1 MCGLTGCWTKKA
13 DAAFLHTSVKAM
25 SQTLIHRGPDAGAV
39 WVDEPEGI
47 GLGHRRLKVID
58 LSENGAQPM
67 HSACNRYVLVF
78 NGEIYNHHTIREE
91 LEDHGLAPNWRGHS
105 DTEILLA
112 GFVAWGVI
120 ATLQRTVGMFSLAL
134 WDKKE
139 RRLTLGRDRFGEK
152 PLYYGWL
159 GKGNGQTF
167 VFGSELKALRAFPN
181 FDNPINRD
189 ALALYFQFCT
199 VPAPYSIFQD
209 IFKLEPGHVL
219 VLQKEGFDH
228 KAIKIEP
235 YWQLTDVIEKGA
247 ANPIRDEIEAIEML
261 DFVLRQSVEQQSV
274 ADVPLGAF
282 LSGGIDSSLI
292 TALMQDQSNRPI
304 QTFTVGFDESAFDES
319 PYALAV
325 AKHLGTDHH
334 ELRVTSEDAL
344 NIIPNVPELYDEPF
358 ADSSQIP
365 TYFICKAARQ
375 KVTVALSGDAGDEL
389 FGGYNR
395 YFWGR
400 RIWNKFAWLPSAS
413 RRLLG
418 RAILWPSV
426 DTWDSMNCILP
437 SDYRVTNLGNKAYK
451 MAYRL
456 EQVKNLDDLYRSLVM
471 IWPEG
476 KDIVKH
482 SNKLPTLLDD
492 PKIVK
497 NISEAEHRMMLWDS
511 LTYLPDDILT
521 KVDRAAMGV
530 SLETRIPFLD
540 QRVAEIAWRMPLH
553 MKLRDGKGKWA
564 LRQILYKHVP
574 SDLIERPKAGF
585 GIPLGQWLRGPLF
598 DWAENLINEKR
609 LQSEGYLNSTLVRE
623 TWQQHLSNRY
633 DWPHELWSVLMFQAW
648 LDSVQ

>member
-13 DAAFLHTSVKAM
+13 DSTLRASVKAM
-25 SQTLIHRGPDAGAV
+25 SQMLYHRGPDDGAV

-47 GLGHRRLKVID
+47 GFGHRRLKVID

-67 HSACNRYVLVF
+67 HSACNRYVLVL
-78 NGEIYNHHTIREE
+78 NGEIYNHHKMRAE
-91 LEDHGLAPNWRGHS
+91 LEAHGHAPNWRGHS

-112 GFVAWGVI
+112 GFVAWGVV
-120 ATLQRTVGMFSLAL
+120 ATLQRAVGMFSLAL

-159 GKGNGQTF
+159 GKGNKQTF
-167 VFGSELKALRAFPN
+167 VFGSELKSLRAFPN
-181 FDNPINRD
+181 FDNPINHD
-189 ALALYFQFCT
+189 ALALYFRFST
-199 VPAPYSIFQD
+199 IPAPYSIFQD

-219 VLQKEGFDH
+219 ILQNEGFNH
-228 KAIKIEP
+228 RAIKIEP
-235 YWQLTDVIEKGA
+235 YWQLIDAVNKGA
-247 ANPIRDEIEAIEML
+247 SNLIEDEIEAIERL
-261 DFVLRQSVEQQSV
+261 DSVLRDSIEQQSV

-292 TALMQDQSNRPI
+292 TALMQDQSNSPI
-304 QTFTVGFDESAFDES
+304 QTFTVGFDETAFDES

-325 AKHLGTDHH
+325 AKHLRTDHN
-334 ELRVTSEDAL
+334 ELRVTSKDAL
-344 NIIPNVPELYDEPF
+344 NIIPNLPELYDEPF

-365 TYFICKAARQ
+365 TYFICKSARQ

-400 RIWNKFAWLPSAS
+400 RIWNKFAWLPSGS
-413 RRLLG
+413 RRVLG
-418 RAILWPSV
+418 RGILSLSV
-426 DTWDSMNCILP
+426 DTWDAMNYILP
-437 SDYRVTNLGNKAYK
+437 SHYRVTNLGSKAYK

-456 EQVKNLDDLYRSLVM
+456 EQVENLDDLYRSLVM
-471 IWPEG
+471 LWPEG
-476 KDIVKH
+476 KSIVKH
-482 SNKLPTLLDD
+482 SKKLTTLLDD
-492 PKIVK
+492 ANIVK
-497 NISEAEHRMMLWDS
+497 NISEAEQRMMFWDS

-540 QRVAEIAWRMPLH
+540 HRVAELAWRMPLH

-564 LRQILYKHVP
+564 LRQLLHKHVP

-585 GIPLGQWLRGPLF
+585 GIPLGQWLRGPLV
-598 DWAENLINEKR
+598 DWVESLINEER
-609 LQSEGYLNSTLVRE
+609 LQSEGYLNSTLIRE
-623 TWQQHLSNRY
+623 TWKQHLSNRY

-648 LDSVQ
+648 LDNVR

>member
-1 MCGLTGCWTKKA
+1 MCGLTGCWTKKTNA
-13 DAAFLHTSVKAM
+13 NLHASVQAM
-25 SQTLIHRGPDAGAV
+25 SKTLNHRGPDAGAV
-39 WVDEPEGI
+39 WIDESEGI

-78 NGEIYNHHTIREE
+78 NGEIYNHLTLRAE
-91 LEDHGLAPNWRGHS
+91 LEECRLAPAWRGHS

-112 GFVAWGVI
+112 GFVAWGVA

-167 VFGSELKALRAFPN
+167 VFGSELKALRAFPD
-181 FDNPINRD
+181 FDNPISRD

-209 IFKLEPGHVL
+209 IFKLVPGHIL
-219 VLQKEGFDH
+219 VLHGEGLR
-228 KAIKIEP
+228 KQTVKIEP
-235 YWQLTDVIEKGA
+235 YWQLTDVVDKGIS
-247 ANPIRDEIEAIEML
+247 NPINNEIEAIEL
-261 DFVLRQSVEQQSV
+261 LHSLLRQSVEQQSV

-292 TALMQDQSNRPI
+292 TALMQEQSNRPV
-304 QTFTVGFDESAFDES
+304 QTFTVGFDETEFDES
-319 PYALAV
+319 PFALAV
-325 AKHLGTDHH
+325 AKHLGTDHN
-334 ELRVTSEDAL
+334 ELRVTSSDAL
-344 NIIPNVPELYDEPF
+344 NIVPNLPELYDEPF
-358 ADSSQIP
+358 ADGSQIP
-365 TYFICKAARQ
+365 TYFMCQAARQ

-400 RIWNKFAWLPSAS
+400 RIWNKFAWLPPRS

-418 RAILWPSV
+418 RGISWLSV
-426 DTWDSMNCILP
+426 DTWDAMNYILP
-437 SDYRVTNLGNKAYK
+437 SSYRINNLGNKAYK

-456 EQVKNLDDLYRSLVM
+456 ERVRNLDDLYRSLVN

-476 KDIVKH
+476 KDIVKY
-482 SNKLPTLLDD
+482 SNKIPTMLDNAN
-492 PKIVK
+492 IVE

-521 KVDRAAMGV
+521 KVDRAAMSV
-530 SLETRIPFLD
+530 SLETRIPYLD
-540 QRVAEIAWRMPLH
+540 HRIAELVWRMPLH
-553 MKLRDGKGKWA
+553 MKIRDGKGKWV
-564 LRQILYKHVP
+564 LRQILNKYVP
-574 SDLIERPKAGF
+574 NELIERPKTGF
-585 GIPLGQWLRGPLF
+585 GIPLGQWLRGPLR
-598 DWAENLINEKR
+598 DWAEDLINEER

-633 DWPHELWSVLMFQAW
+633 HWPLELWSVLMFQAW
-648 LDSVQ
+648 LDNVN

>member
-1 MCGLTGCWTKKA
+1 
-13 DAAFLHTSVKAM
+13 M
-25 SQTLIHRGPDAGAV
+25 SQMLYHRGPDAGAV
-39 WVDEPEGI
+39 WVDEPAGI
-47 GLGHRRLKVID
+47 GFGHRRLKIID

-78 NGEIYNHHTIREE
+78 NGEIYNHQTIRAE

-112 GFVAWGVI
+112 GFVAWGVA
-120 ATLQRTVGMFSLAL
+120 ATLQRAVGMFALAL

-159 GKGNGQTF
+159 GKGSKQTF
-167 VFGSELKALRAFPN
+167 VFSSELKALRAFPN
-181 FDNPINRD
+181 FDNPVNRD
-189 ALALYFQFCT
+189 ALALYFRFCT
-199 VPAPYSIFQD
+199 VPAPYSIYHD

-219 VLQKEGFDH
+219 ILQNEGFNH
-228 KAIKIEP
+228 KAIKVEP
-235 YWQLTDVIEKGA
+235 YWQLSEALDKGISS
-247 ANPIRDEIEAIEML
+247 PIRDDNEAIELL
-261 DFVLRQSVEQQSV
+261 DSVLRESIEKQSV

-282 LSGGIDSSLI
+282 LSGGVDSSLI

-304 QTFTVGFDESAFDES
+304 QTFTVGFDETAFDES
-319 PYALAV
+319 PHALAV
-325 AKHLGTDHH
+325 AKHLRTDHH
-334 ELRVTSEDAL
+334 ELRVTSSDAL
-344 NIIPNVPELYDEPF
+344 NIIPSLPELYDEPF

-400 RIWNKFAWLPSAS
+400 RIWNKFAWLPSGP

-418 RAILWPSV
+418 RGILALSV
-426 DTWDSMNCILP
+426 DTWDAMNYILP
-437 SDYRVTNLGNKAYK
+437 SHYQVTNLGSKAYK

-456 EQVKNLDDLYRSLVM
+456 EQVENLDDLYRSLVM

-476 KDIVKH
+476 QNIVKH
-482 SNKLPTLLDD
+482 SNKLPTLLDNTN
-492 PKIVK
+492 IVE
-497 NISEAEHRMMLWDS
+497 NISEAEQRMMFWDS

-540 QRVAEIAWRMPLH
+540 HRVAELAWRMPLH

-585 GIPLGQWLRGPLF
+585 GIPLGQWLRGPLL
-598 DWAENLINEKR
+598 DWAENLINKER
-609 LQSEGYLNSTLVRE
+609 LQSEGYLNSTLIRE

-648 LDSVQ
+648 LDNVQ

>member
-1 MCGLTGCWTKKA
+1 MCGLTGCWTNKV
-13 DAAFLHTSVKAM
+13 DVNLHPSVQAM
-25 SQTLIHRGPDAGAV
+25 SQTLIHRGPDAGSV
-39 WVDEPEGI
+39 WVDENAGI

-78 NGEIYNHHTIREE
+78 NGEIYNHHRIRTE
-91 LEDHGLAPNWRGHS
+91 LENGGLAPKWRGHS

-112 GFVAWGVI
+112 GFVAWGVT
-120 ATLQRTVGMFSLAL
+120 ATLQRAVGMFSLAL

-139 RRLTLGRDRFGEK
+139 RCLTLGRDRFGEK

-159 GKGNGQTF
+159 KQGNGQTF
-167 VFGSELKALRAFPN
+167 VFGSELKALRAFPG

-189 ALALYFQFCT
+189 SLALYFQFCT
-199 VPAPYSIFQD
+199 VPSPYSIFQD

-219 VLQKEGFDH
+219 VLQDEGLR
-228 KAIKIEP
+228 KKSVKIKS
-235 YWQLTDVIEKGA
+235 YWQLSDAVYKGMS
-247 ANPIRDEIEAIEML
+247 NSIDNENEAIEL
-261 DFVLRQSVEQQSV
+261 LESLLRKSVMQQSV

-292 TALMQDQSNRPI
+292 TALMQDQSNLPV
-304 QTFTVGFDESAFDES
+304 QTFTVGFDETAFDES

-334 ELRVTSEDAL
+334 ELRVTSSDAL
-344 NIIPNVPELYDEPF
+344 NIIPDLPELYDEPF

-365 TYFICKAARQ
+365 TYFMCQAARQ

-395 YFWGR
+395 YFWGK
-400 RIWNKFAWLPSAS
+400 RIWNKFAWLPPRS

-418 RAILWPSV
+418 RGISWLSV
-426 DTWDSMNCILP
+426 DTWDAINHMLP
-437 SDYRVTNLGNKAYK
+437 NRFRINNLGNKAYK

-456 EQVKNLDDLYRSLVM
+456 EQVENLDDLYRSLVT
-471 IWPEG
+471 IWPER
-476 KDIVKH
+476 KELVKN
-482 SNKLPTLLDD
+482 SNQLPTMLDNAD
-492 PKIVK
+492 IVK
-497 NISEAEHRMMLWDS
+497 NISETEHRMMLLDS

-540 QRVAEIAWRMPLH
+540 HRVAELVWRMPLH
-553 MKLRDGKGKWA
+553 MKIRDGKGKWA
-564 LRQILYKHVP
+564 LRQILNKYVP
-574 SDLIERPKAGF
+574 SDLTERPKSGF
-585 GIPLGQWLRGPLF
+585 GVPIGQWLRGPLL
-598 DWAENLINEKR
+598 DWAENLINEER
-609 LQSEGYLNSTLVRE
+609 LQSEGYLNSTLIRE
-623 TWQQHLSNRY
+623 TWQQHLSNQY
-633 DWPHELWSVLMFQAW
+633 HWPQELWSVLMFQAW
-648 LDSVQ
+648 LDQGN

>member
-1 MCGLTGCWTKKA
+1 MCGLTGCWMKKA
-13 DAAFLHTSVKAM
+13 DASLHASVEKM
-25 SQTLIHRGPDAGAV
+25 SQMLNHRGPDAGAV
-39 WVDEPEGI
+39 WVDEREGI

-78 NGEIYNHHTIREE
+78 NGEIYNHHTIHAD
-91 LEDHGLAPNWRGHS
+91 LEKCELAPNWRGHS

-112 GFVAWGVI
+112 GFVAWGVT
-120 ATLQRTVGMFSLAL
+120 ATLQRAVGMFSFAL
-134 WDKKE
+134 WDKKK

-159 GKGNGQTF
+159 GRGNDQKF
-167 VFGSELKALRAFPN
+167 VFGSELKALRAFPG
-181 FDNPINRD
+181 FDNSVNRD
-189 ALALYFQFCT
+189 ALALYFQFSA
-199 VPAPYSIFQD
+199 VPSPHSIFQD
-209 IFKLEPGHVL
+209 IFKLEPGHTL
-219 VLQKEGFDH
+219 ILQSEGFNH
-228 KAIKIEP
+228 RAIKIEP
-235 YWQLTDVIEKGA
+235 YWQLTDVIDRGA
-247 ANPIRDEIEAIEML
+247 SSMIRDETEAIEML
-261 DFVLRQSVEQQSV
+261 DSVLRESIEQQSV

-304 QTFTVGFDESAFDES
+304 QTFTVGFDETAFDES

-325 AKHLGTDHH
+325 AQHLGTDHH
-334 ELRVTSEDAL
+334 ELRVTSGDAL
-344 NIIPNVPELYDEPF
+344 NIIPNLPELYDEPF

-365 TYFICKAARQ
+365 TYFMCQAARK

-400 RIWNKFAWLPSAS
+400 RIWNKFAWLPPGS

-418 RAILWPSV
+418 RGISWLSV
-426 DTWDSMNCILP
+426 DTWDAMNHILP
-437 SDYRVTNLGNKAYK
+437 NRYRINNLGNKAYK
-451 MAYRL
+451 MSYRL
-456 EQVKNLDDLYRSLVM
+456 EKVENLDDLYRSLVM
-471 IWPEG
+471 LWPEG

-482 SNKLPTLLDD
+482 SNKLSTKVDNTN
-492 PKIVK
+492 IVE
-497 NISEAEHRMMLWDS
+497 NIVEAEQRMMLWDS

-540 QRVAEIAWRMPLH
+540 HRIAELAWRMPLH
-553 MKLRDGKGKWA
+553 MKIRDGKGKWA
-564 LRQILYKHVP
+564 LRQILNKYVP
-574 SDLIERPKAGF
+574 SDLIERPKKGF
-585 GIPLGQWLRGPLF
+585 AIPLGQWLRGPLR
-598 DWAENLINEKR
+598 DWAEDLINEER
-609 LQSEGYLNSTLVRE
+609 LKSEGYLNSKLIRE

-633 DWPHELWSVLMFQAW
+633 NWPQELWSVLMFQAW
-648 LDSVQ
+648 LEK

>member
-1 MCGLTGCWTKKA
+1 MCGLAGCWTKKA
-13 DAAFLHTSVKAM
+13 DATLHASVRAM
-25 SQTLIHRGPDAGAV
+25 SATLNHRGPDAGAV
-39 WVDEPEGI
+39 WVDKPEGI

-67 HSACNRYVLVF
+67 HSACNRFVLVF
-78 NGEIYNHHTIREE
+78 NGEIYNHNNIRAE
-91 LEDHGLAPNWRGHS
+91 LEEHGHAPVWRGHS
-105 DTEILLA
+105 DTEVLLA
-112 GFVAWGVI
+112 GFVAWGVVG
-120 ATLQRTVGMFSLAL
+120 TLQRAVGMFSLAL

-139 RRLTLGRDRFGEK
+139 HRLTLGRDRFGEK

-159 GKGNGQTF
+159 GKGSGQTF

-181 FDNPINRD
+181 FDNAINRD
-189 ALALYFQFCT
+189 ALALYFNFCT
-199 VPAPYSIFQD
+199 VPAPYSIYQD
-209 IFKLEPGHVL
+209 IFKLQPGHVL

-228 KAIKIEP
+228 RSIKIEP
-235 YWQLTDVIEKGA
+235 YWQLTDVVNKGA
-247 ANPIRDEIEAIEML
+247 TSLIVDEIEAIELL
-261 DFVLRQSVEQQSV
+261 DSVLRKSIEQQSV

-282 LSGGIDSSLI
+282 LSGGVDSSLI

-304 QTFTVGFDESAFDES
+304 QTFTVGFEETEFDES
-319 PYALAV
+319 PFALAV

-334 ELRVTSEDAL
+334 ELRVTSTDAL
-344 NIIPNVPELYDEPF
+344 NIIPDLPRLYDEPF

-365 TYFICKAARQ
+365 TYFICQAARQ

-395 YFWGR
+395 YFWSR
-400 RIWNKFAWLPSAS
+400 RIWNKFAWLPPGS

-418 RAILWPSV
+418 KGISSLSV
-426 DTWDSMNCILP
+426 ETWDAINHILP
-437 SDYRVTNLGNKAYK
+437 SRYRVTNLGNKAYK

-456 EQVKNLDDLYRSLVM
+456 EKVKNLDDLYRSLVV

-482 SNKLPTLLDD
+482 TQKLPTMLDD
-492 PKIVK
+492 VSIVA
-497 NISEAEHRMMLWDS
+497 NIAEAEQRMMFWDS
-511 LTYLPDDILT
+511 ITYLPDDILT

-540 QRVAEIAWRMPLH
+540 HRVAQLAWRMPLH

-574 SDLIERPKAGF
+574 SNLIERPKAGF
-585 GIPLGQWLRGPLF
+585 GIPLGQWLRGPLL
-598 DWAENLINEKR
+598 DWAENLINEDR
-609 LQSEGYLNSTLVRE
+609 LRSEGYLNSKLIRE

-633 DWPHELWSVLMFQAW
+633 DWPLELWSVLMFQAW
-648 LDSVQ
+648 LDESN

>member
-1 MCGLTGCWTKKA
+1 MCGLTGCWTKQTNA
-13 DAAFLHTSVKAM
+13 SLHASVKAM
-25 SQTLIHRGPDAGAV
+25 SQALKHRGPDAGAV
-39 WVDEPEGI
+39 WVDESEGI

-67 HSACNRYVLVF
+67 HSSCNRYVLVF
-78 NGEIYNHHTIREE
+78 NGEIYNHHTLRTE
-91 LEDHGLAPNWRGHS
+91 LEEQGLAPNWRGHS

-112 GFVAWGVI
+112 GFVAWGVA
-120 ATLQRTVGMFSLAL
+120 ATLQRSVGMFSLAL

-152 PLYYGWL
+152 PLYYGWV
-159 GKGNGQTF
+159 GKGNSLSF
-167 VFGSELKALRAFPN
+167 VFGSELKALREFPN
-181 FDNPINRD
+181 FHNEINRD
-189 ALALYFQFCT
+189 ALALYFKFSA
-199 VPAPYSIFQD
+199 VPAPYSIYQD
-209 IFKLEPGHVL
+209 IFKLEPGHIL
-219 VLQKEGFDH
+219 VIEREGFYQ
-228 KAIKIEP
+228 KSIQIKP
-235 YWQLTDVIEKGA
+235 YWQLTDVIEKSA
-247 ANPIRDEIEAIEML
+247 SNLISDDIEAVELL
-261 DFVLRQSVEQQSV
+261 DSVLRESVKQQSI

-282 LSGGIDSSLI
+282 LSGGVDSSLI

-304 QTFTVGFDESAFDES
+304 QTFTVGFDETAFDES

-325 AKHLGTDHH
+325 AKHLKTDHH
-334 ELRVTSEDAL
+334 ELRVTSADAL
-344 NIIPNVPELYDEPF
+344 ELIPNLPELYDEPF

-365 TYFICKAARQ
+365 TYFICQAARQ

-400 RIWNKFAWLPSAS
+400 RIWKKFSWLPPGA

-418 RAILWPSV
+418 KGILGPSV
-426 DTWDSMNCILP
+426 DAWDAMNYFLP
-437 SDYRVTNLGNKAYK
+437 RNYQVTNLGSKAYK

-456 EQVKNLDDLYRSLVM
+456 EQVENLDDLYRSLVM

-476 KDIVKH
+476 KDIVK
-482 SNKLPTLLDD
+482 SSKKLPTILDY
-492 PKIVK
+492 PNIVE

-540 QRVAEIAWRMPLH
+540 HRVAELAWRMPLN
-553 MKLRDGKGKWA
+553 MKLRNGKGKWA

-574 SDLIERPKAGF
+574 SNLIERPKAGF
-585 GIPLGQWLRGPLF
+585 GIPLGQWLRGPLL
-598 DWAENLINEKR
+598 DWAENLINEER
-609 LQSEGYLNSTLVRE
+609 LESEGYLNSKLIRE
-623 TWQQHLSNRY
+623 TWSQHLSKRY
-633 DWPHELWSVLMFQAW
+633 DWPLELWSVLMFQAW
-648 LDSVQ
+648 LDQVK

>member
-1 MCGLTGCWTKKA
+1 MCGLTGFWTKKA
-13 DAAFLHTSVKAM
+13 DAKLHASVRAM
-25 SQTLIHRGPDAGAV
+25 SETLHHRGPDAGAV
-39 WVDEPEGI
+39 WVDKSEGV

-67 HSACNRYVLVF
+67 HSACNRFVLVF
-78 NGEIYNHHTIREE
+78 NGEIYNHNNLRTE
-91 LEDHGLAPNWRGHS
+91 LEEQGHAPAWRGHS
-105 DTEILLA
+105 DTEVLLA
-112 GFVAWGVI
+112 GFVAWGVVG
-120 ATLQRTVGMFSLAL
+120 TLKRAVGMFSLAL
-134 WDKKE
+134 WDRKE

-159 GKGNGQTF
+159 GKGNDQTF

-181 FDNPINRD
+181 FDNKINRD
-189 ALALYFQFCT
+189 ALALYFNFCA
-199 VPAPYSIFQD
+199 VPAPYSIYQD
-209 IFKLEPGHVL
+209 IFKLQPGHVL
-219 VLQKEGFDH
+219 VLQKEGFDNRS
-228 KAIKIEP
+228 IKIEP
-235 YWQLTDVIEKGA
+235 YWQLNDVVNKGA
-247 ANPIRDEIEAIEML
+247 TNLIMDETEAIESL
-261 DFVLRQSVEQQSV
+261 DSVLRNSIEQQSI

-282 LSGGIDSSLI
+282 LSGGVDSSLI

-304 QTFTVGFDESAFDES
+304 KTFTVGFEETEFDES

-334 ELRVTSEDAL
+334 ELRVTSTDAL
-344 NIIPNVPELYDEPF
+344 NIIPNLPTLYDEPF

-365 TYFICKAARQ
+365 TYFICQAARQ

-400 RIWNKFAWLPSAS
+400 RIWNKFSWLPPGS
-413 RRLLG
+413 RRFLG
-418 RAILWPSV
+418 RGISSLSV
-426 DTWDSMNCILP
+426 DTWDAINNIIP
-437 SDYRVTNLGNKAYK
+437 NRYRVTNLGNKAYK
-451 MAYRL
+451 MAFRL

-482 SNKLPTLLDD
+482 TQKLPTQLDD
-492 PKIVK
+492 TSIVE
-497 NISEAEHRMMLWDS
+497 NIAEAEQRMMFWDS
-511 LTYLPDDILT
+511 ITYLPDDILT

-540 QRVAEIAWRMPLH
+540 HRVAQLAWRMPVH

-574 SDLIERPKAGF
+574 SNLIERPKAGF
-585 GIPLGQWLRGPLF
+585 GIPLGQWLRGPLL
-598 DWAENLINEKR
+598 DWAENLINEER
-609 LQSEGYLNSTLVRE
+609 LRSEGYLNSKLIRE

-633 DWPHELWSVLMFQAW
+633 DWPLELWSVLMFQAW
-648 LDSVQ
+648 LDELN